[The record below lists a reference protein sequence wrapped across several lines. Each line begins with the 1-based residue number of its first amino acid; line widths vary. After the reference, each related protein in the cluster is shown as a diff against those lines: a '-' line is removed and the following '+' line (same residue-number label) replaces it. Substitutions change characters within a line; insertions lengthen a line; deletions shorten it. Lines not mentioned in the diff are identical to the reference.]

1 MPRPG
6 GIGQAVTAPPDS
18 PWLDTDT
25 DALWPDLHA
34 TRFELAPPTRTAPWP
49 SPHSRPARE
58 CPRKLGHAGE
68 LLCSCLS
75 SGGKCTAGGSELLFW
90 ASLVCRLREAR
101 AARWDRELVGNM
113 APPPQCVFLM
123 VAMRMST
130 YTSRPWR
137 THNGCEAARGISPC
151 ARRSVEGPVNR
162 LPRRSR
168 RLLSARAA
176 TKQKA
181 ESRKQTANSL

>member
-1 MPRPG
+1 MRYGRTLTPH
-6 GIGQAVTAPPDS
+6 ASNSPPHTHS
-18 PWLDTDT
+18 SM
-25 DALWPDLHA
+25 A
-34 TRFELAPPTRTAPWP
+34 F
-49 SPHSRPARE
+49 SRPARE

-68 LLCSCLS
+68 LLCSWLS
-75 SGGKCTAGGSELLFW
+75 SGGKWTADGSELLFW
-90 ASLVCRLREAR
+90 ASLICWPREAR
-101 AARWDRELVGNM
+101 AARWARELVGNM
-113 APPPQCVFLM
+113 APPPHCVFLFLV